1 MASQSLGSLYVTLN
15 AEATGFIKGLS
26 KASAMAD
33 KFTKEVKKLAGDV
46 AQTAT
51 AFSALGVAAMAM
63 SAQVDARSAASMRRL
78 TKSTQLLATQVADVL
93 APAIRT
99 LSDLFRQAANAIAS
113 LDPETRKQISNW
125 AVMAVQIG
133 AAAKVIGVVFGL
145 INGLAGAFE
154 FLFAILGAVGA
165 GPLLG
170 IVAGL
175 ALLAVWVAVVHK
187 AWRTN
192 FEGIQQVAGKVAQA
206 FADAW
211 QGAVNFVSGLFSGF
225 VDGLAGMVK
234 TGLGLMAA
242 AADAMGNP
250 MAAGAL
256 RIASSTVDNVAKDF
270 KSGAMAKR
278 FVVAAAELGKKAATS
293 LIEEFKIIAKELGLE
308 DMFDKVMSKWN
319 SAKNSG
325 AARQP
330 GLGQAQQ
337 FNWYAKAFSDEK
349 FMAALQA
356 KGPRHIGGS
365 MDPATQVKLFGK
377 GAENRLGAS
386 GRTSSP
392 DQFEARRNY
401 EKLWE
406 EQQAAARATGEAIAS
421 TGQQFVGKL
430 GKLGSVI
437 NDTISAAQAGGP
449 WAALAAALAGI
460 AAETTAFADLL
471 NQATGG
477 MKVLTDAIGP
487 AMTQLLGAVGNI
499 LGPALQAVAIA
510 FEAITPILNV
520 VAQVVNAVAPII
532 VLVGYFLQM
541 LAPLLNLLVVVLQ
554 PVIAVLEFVM
564 RALFEIA
571 RIVMTVIGAIAT
583 GVVAIWNG
591 IIEAIATIVDT
602 VISVLTVGA
611 VQHGGEFIRSA
622 KAATTSFDQGLF
634 AMTTTS
640 YDAAMAAA
648 KKAAAD
654 QKAAGAAN
662 DAADSM
668 QKFSESFLNVPS
680 GYKVSSARF
689 SATNAID
696 AGPDDF
702 GNQPGIVITNLTVV
716 AKNPHD
722 FVKQMNAMAAGETFK
737 STGDVGGNALRN
749 LR

>member
-15 AEATGFIKGLS
+15 AEATGFVKGLS
-26 KASAMAD
+26 KAAGMAD
-33 KFTKEVKKLAGDV
+33 KFTKEVKKLAADV
-46 AQTAT
+46 SQTAT

-93 APAIRT
+93 APAIRS

-113 LDPETRKQISNW
+113 LDPATKKQISSW

-133 AAAKVIGVVFGL
+133 VAAKVIGVVFGL

-154 FLFAILGAVGA
+154 YMFAIVGA
-165 GPLLG
+165 IGVGPL
-170 IVAGL
+170 VAVVAAL
-175 ALLAVWVAVVHK
+175 AALAVWVAVVHK

-192 FEGIQQVAGKVAQA
+192 FEGIQQVVGKVAQA

-211 QGAVNFVSGLFSGF
+211 QGATNFVAGLFSGF
-225 VDGLAGMVK
+225 VDKLAGKVK
-234 TGLGLMAA
+234 TWLGLMATA
-242 AADAMGNP
+242 AEVMGNP
-250 MAAGAL
+250 MAAGAI
-256 RIASSTVDNVAKDF
+256 RIAMSTVDNVAKDF

-293 LIEEFKIIAKELGLE
+293 LIEEFKIIAKELGL
-308 DMFDKVMSKWN
+308 DKALDAMLAKWN
-319 SAKNSG
+319 ASKNSG

-330 GLGQAQQ
+330 GLGPSQQ
-337 FNWYAKAFSDEK
+337 FNWYAKAFGDEK
-349 FMAALQA
+349 FMDALKM
-356 KGPRHIGGS
+356 KGPRHLAG
-365 MDPATQVKLFGK
+365 T
-377 GAENRLGAS
+377 
-386 GRTSSP
+386 TSP

-401 EKLWE
+401 ETLWQQ
-406 EQQAAARATGEAIAS
+406 EQEAARATGEAIAA

-430 GKLGSVI
+430 GSLGSII
-437 NDTISAAQAGGP
+437 NDTISAAQSGGP

-471 NQATGG
+471 SQATGG
-477 MKVLTDAIGP
+477 LAVLTQAIGP
-487 AMTQLLGAVGNI
+487 AMKNLLGAVGNI
-499 LGPALQAVAIA
+499 LAPALQAVGAA
-510 FEAITPILNV
+510 FTAITPILNV
-520 VAQVVNAVAPII
+520 VAQVVNAVAPILVI
-532 VLVGYFLQM
+532 VGYFFQM

-571 RIVMTVIGAIAT
+571 RIVMTVVGAIAT

-648 KKAAAD
+648 QKAAAD
-654 QKAAGAAN
+654 QRAAGAA
-662 DAADSM
+662 DKATDSI

-689 SATNAID
+689 SATNPID
-696 AGPDDF
+696 GGGDGGGPVF
-702 GNQPGIVITNLTVV
+702 VINGLTVM
-716 AKNPHD
+716 AKSPHD
-722 FVKQMNAMAAGETFK
+722 FVKVMAAAAAGETFK
-737 STGDVGGNALRN
+737 STGDAGGNAMRN

>member
-15 AEATGFIKGLS
+15 AEATGFVKGLS
-26 KASAMAD
+26 KAAGMAD
-33 KFTKEVKKLAGDV
+33 KFTKEVKKLAADV
-46 AQTAT
+46 SQTAT

-93 APAIRT
+93 APAIRS

-113 LDPETRKQISNW
+113 LDPETKKQISSW

-154 FLFAILGAVGA
+154 YMFAIVGA
-165 GPLLG
+165 IGVGPL
-170 IVAGL
+170 VAVVAAL
-175 ALLAVWVAVVHK
+175 AALAVWVAVVHK
-187 AWRTN
+187 AWREN
-192 FEGIQQVAGKVAQA
+192 FQGIQQVVGKVAQA

-211 QGAVNFVSGLFSGF
+211 QGATNFVAGLFSGF
-225 VDGLAGMVK
+225 VDKLAGMVK

-242 AADAMGNP
+242 AAEATGNP
-250 MAAGAL
+250 MAAGAI
-256 RIASSTVDNVAKDF
+256 RVAMSTVDNVAKDF

-293 LIEEFKIIAKELGLE
+293 LIEEFKIIAKELGL
-308 DMFDKVMSKWN
+308 DKALDAMLAKWN
-319 SAKNSG
+319 ASKNSG

-330 GLGQAQQ
+330 IAPTGKMAD
-337 FNWYAKAFSDEK
+337 WYGDFSDK
-349 FMAALQA
+349 LNRNTPNRISKLGGGAVWQGKDSQAAFNA
-356 KGPRHIGGS
+356 
-365 MDPATQVKLFGK
+365 MD
-377 GAENRLGAS
+377 
-386 GRTSSP
+386 
-392 DQFEARRNY
+392 
-401 EKLWE
+401 
-406 EQQAAARATGEAIAS
+406 QQAAAAAEQAGRDTAAAVQNTA
-421 TGQQFVGKL
+421 QQFIGKL
-430 GKLGSVI
+430 GDLGSII

-460 AAETTAFADLL
+460 AMQTKAFADLL
-471 NQATGG
+471 SQATGG
-477 MKVLTDAIGP
+477 LAVLAKAFGP
-487 AMTQLLGAVGNI
+487 AMSNLLGAVGNI
-499 LGPALQAVAIA
+499 LGPALQAVAVA
-510 FEAITPILNV
+510 FQAITPVLNV
-520 VAQVVNAVAPII
+520 VAQVVNAVAPILVI
-532 VLVGYFLQM
+532 VGYFFQM

-554 PVIAVLEFVM
+554 PVVAVLEFVM

-571 RIVMTVIGAIAT
+571 RVVMTVVGAVAT

-591 IIEAIATIVDT
+591 IIEAIATIVDG
-602 VISVLTVGA
+602 VIAVLTVGA
-611 VQHGGEFIRSA
+611 VQKGGEFIRSA
-622 KAATTSFDQGLF
+622 KASTTSFDQGLL

-654 QKAAGAAN
+654 QRAAGAA
-662 DAADSM
+662 DAATDSL

-689 SATNAID
+689 AATLPSD
-696 AGPDDF
+696 AGADSF
-702 GNQPGIVITNLTVV
+702 GNQPGVVITNLTVV

-722 FVKQMNAMAAGETFK
+722 FVKQMNSLAAGETFK
-737 STGDVGGNALRN
+737 STGDAGGNAMRN

>member
-15 AEATGFIKGLS
+15 AEATGFVKGLS
-26 KASAMAD
+26 KAAGMAD
-33 KFTKEVKKLAGDV
+33 KFTKEVKKLAADV
-46 AQTAT
+46 SQTAT

-93 APAIRT
+93 APAIRS

-113 LDPETRKQISNW
+113 LDPATKKQISSW

-154 FLFAILGAVGA
+154 YMFAIVGA
-165 GPLLG
+165 IGVGPL
-170 IVAGL
+170 VAVVAAL
-175 ALLAVWVAVVHK
+175 AALAVWVAVVHK
-187 AWRTN
+187 AWREN
-192 FEGIQQVAGKVAQA
+192 FEGIQQVVGKVAQA

-211 QGAVNFVSGLFSGF
+211 QGATNFVAGLFAGF
-225 VDGLAGMVK
+225 VDKLAGMVK

-242 AADAMGNP
+242 AAEAMGNP
-250 MAAGAL
+250 MAAGAI
-256 RIASSTVDNVAKDF
+256 RIAMSTVDNVAKDF

-293 LIEEFKIIAKELGLE
+293 LIEEFKIIAKELGL
-308 DMFDKVMSKWN
+308 DKALDAMLAKWN
-319 SAKNSG
+319 ASKNSG

-330 GLGQAQQ
+330 GLGPSQQ
-337 FNWYAKAFSDEK
+337 FSWYAKSFGDEK
-349 FMAALQA
+349 FMDALKM
-356 KGPRHIGGS
+356 KGPRHLAG
-365 MDPATQVKLFGK
+365 T
-377 GAENRLGAS
+377 
-386 GRTSSP
+386 TSP

-401 EKLWE
+401 EAMWQK
-406 EQQAAARATGEAIAS
+406 EQEAARATGEAIAA
-421 TGQQFVGKL
+421 TGQQFIGKL
-430 GKLGSVI
+430 GDLGGII
-437 NDTISAAQAGGP
+437 NDTINAAQAGGP

-460 AAETTAFADLL
+460 AMQTQGFADLL
-471 NQATGG
+471 SQATGG
-477 MKVLTDAIGP
+477 LAMLAQAFGP
-487 AMTQLLGAVGNI
+487 AMKNLLGAVGNI
-499 LGPALQAVAIA
+499 LAPALQAVGAA
-510 FEAITPILNV
+510 FTAITPILNV
-520 VAQVVNAVAPII
+520 VAQVVNAVAPILVI
-532 VLVGYFLQM
+532 VGYFFQM

-571 RIVMTVIGAIAT
+571 RIVMTVVGAIAT

-648 KKAAAD
+648 QKAAAD
-654 QKAAGAAN
+654 QRAAGAA
-662 DAADSM
+662 DKATDSI

-689 SATNAID
+689 SATNPID
-696 AGPDDF
+696 GGGDGGGPVF
-702 GNQPGIVITNLTVV
+702 VINGLTVM
-716 AKNPHD
+716 AKSPHD
-722 FVKQMNAMAAGETFK
+722 FVKVMAAAAAGETFK
-737 STGDVGGNALRN
+737 STGDAGGNAMRN

>member
-1 MASQSLGSLYVTLN
+1 MASQSLGSLYVTLT
-15 AEATGFIKGLS
+15 AEATGFVKGLS
-26 KASAMAD
+26 KAAGMAD
-33 KFTKEVKKLAGDV
+33 KFTKEVKKLAADV
-46 AQTAT
+46 SQTAT

-93 APAIRT
+93 APAIRS

-113 LDPETRKQISNW
+113 LDPETKKAISSW
-125 AVMAVQIG
+125 AIMAVQIG
-133 AAAKVIGVVFGL
+133 AAAKVFGVVFGL
-145 INGLAGAFE
+145 LNGLAGAFE
-154 FLFAILGAVGA
+154 YLFAIIGAIGV
-165 GPLLG
+165 GPLVG
-170 IVAGL
+170 VVAAL
-175 ALLAVWVAVVHK
+175 AALAVWVAVVHK
-187 AWRTN
+187 VWREN
-192 FEGIQQVAGKVAQA
+192 FMGIQQLVGKVAQA

-211 QGAVNFVSGLFSGF
+211 QGAVNFVAGLFAGF
-225 VDGLAGMVK
+225 VDKLAGMVK
-234 TGLGLMAA
+234 AGLGLMAS

-250 MAAGAL
+250 LAAGAI
-256 RIASSTVDNVAKDF
+256 RIAMGTVDNVAKDF

-308 DMFDKVMSKWN
+308 DAFAKLSARWN

-337 FNWYAKAFSDEK
+337 FNWYAKSFGDEK
-349 FMAALQA
+349 FMDALKM
-356 KGPRHIGGS
+356 KGPRHLS
-365 MDPATQVKLFGK
+365 
-377 GAENRLGAS
+377 
-386 GRTSSP
+386 RTTSP

-406 EQQAAARATGEAIAS
+406 EQQAAARATGEAIAA
-421 TGQQFVGKL
+421 TGQSFVGKL
-430 GKLGSVI
+430 GTLGSII
-437 NDTISAAQAGGP
+437 NDTISAAQSGGP

-460 AAETTAFADLL
+460 AAETEAFATLL
-471 NQATGG
+471 QQATGG
-477 MKVLTDAIGP
+477 LAVLTQAIGP
-487 AMTQLLGAVGNI
+487 AMKNLLGAVGNI
-499 LGPALQAVAIA
+499 LGPALVAVGAA
-510 FEAITPILNV
+510 FTAVTPLLNV
-520 VAQVVNAVAPII
+520 VAQAVNAVAPIL
-532 VLVGYFLQM
+532 VLVGYFMQM

-554 PVIAVLEFVM
+554 PVIAVLEGVM

-571 RIVMTVIGAIAT
+571 RVVMTVIGAIAT

-602 VISVLTVGA
+602 VISILTAGV

-622 KAATTSFDQGLF
+622 KASTASFDAGIM

-654 QKAAGAAN
+654 QTAAGAA
-662 DAADSM
+662 DKATDSL

-689 SATNAID
+689 AATNAVG

-702 GNQPGIVITNLTVV
+702 GNQPGIVITNLTVI

-722 FVKQMNAMAAGETFK
+722 FVKQMNAMAEGETFR
-737 STGDVGGNALRN
+737 STGDVGGNAMRN

>member
-15 AEATGFIKGLS
+15 AEATGFVKGLS
-26 KASAMAD
+26 KAAGMAD
-33 KFTKEVKKLAGDV
+33 KFTKEVKKLAADV
-46 AQTAT
+46 SHTAT

-63 SAQVDARSAASMRRL
+63 SAQVDAMAAASMRRL

-93 APAIRT
+93 APAIRS

-113 LDPETRKQISNW
+113 LDPETKKQISSW

-133 AAAKVIGVVFGL
+133 AAAKVVGVVFGL
-145 INGLAGAFE
+145 VNGLAGAFE
-154 FLFAILGAVGA
+154 YLFAILGAIGV
-165 GPLLG
+165 GPLVG
-170 IVAGL
+170 IVAAL
-175 ALLAVWVAVVHK
+175 AALAVWVAVVHK

-192 FEGIQQVAGKVAQA
+192 FEGIQQVVGKVAQA

-211 QGAVNFVSGLFSGF
+211 QGATNFVAGLFAGF
-225 VDGLAGMVK
+225 VDKLAGMVK

-242 AADAMGNP
+242 AAEAMGNP
-250 MAAGAL
+250 MAAGAI
-256 RIASSTVDNVAKDF
+256 RIAMSTVDNVAKDF

-293 LIEEFKIIAKELGLE
+293 LIEEFKIIAKELGL
-308 DMFDKVMSKWN
+308 DKALDAMLAKWN
-319 SAKNSG
+319 ASKNSG

-330 GLGQAQQ
+330 GLGPSQQ
-337 FNWYAKAFSDEK
+337 FNWYAKAFGDEK
-349 FMAALQA
+349 FLDALRS
-356 KGPRHIGGS
+356 KGPRHIGGQIS
-365 MDPATQVKLFGK
+365 PEMQRKMFGADPTGL
-377 GAENRLGAS
+377 RLGHDGAV
-386 GRTSSP
+386 SSP
-392 DQFEARRNY
+392 DKFEARRNY
-401 EKLWE
+401 ETLWQQ
-406 EQQAAARATGEAIAS
+406 EQEAARATGEAIAA

-430 GKLGSVI
+430 GSLGSII
-437 NDTISAAQAGGP
+437 NDTISAAQSGGP

-471 NQATGG
+471 SQATGG
-477 MKVLTDAIGP
+477 LAVLTQAIGP
-487 AMTQLLGAVGNI
+487 AMKNLLGAVGNI
-499 LGPALQAVAIA
+499 LAPALQAVGAA
-510 FEAITPILNV
+510 FTAITPILNV
-520 VAQVVNAVAPII
+520 VAQVVNAVAPILVI
-532 VLVGYFLQM
+532 VGYFFQM

-571 RIVMTVIGAIAT
+571 RIVMTVVGAIAT

-648 KKAAAD
+648 QKAAAD
-654 QKAAGAAN
+654 QRAAGAA
-662 DAADSM
+662 DKATDSI

-689 SATNAID
+689 SATNPID
-696 AGPDDF
+696 GGGDGGGPVF
-702 GNQPGIVITNLTVV
+702 VINGLTVM
-716 AKNPHD
+716 AKSPHD
-722 FVKQMNAMAAGETFK
+722 FVKVMAAAAAGETFK
-737 STGDVGGNALRN
+737 STGDAGGNAMRN